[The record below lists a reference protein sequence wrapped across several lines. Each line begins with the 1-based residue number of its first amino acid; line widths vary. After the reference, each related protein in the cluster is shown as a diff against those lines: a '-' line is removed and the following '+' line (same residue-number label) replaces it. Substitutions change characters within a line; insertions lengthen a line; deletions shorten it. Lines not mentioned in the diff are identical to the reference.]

1 MRILLDGIST
11 SSKSEMTLD
20 KLTKDFK
27 WECRSSNSAQR
38 NEAGSDSSE
47 ITENAQQRY
56 ERYATSNLSEV
67 SDPAEWLD
75 MRGQSANDDDDQML

>member
-1 MRILLDGIST
+1 MWT
-11 SSKSEMTLD
+11 PQKSEHG
-20 KLTKDFK
+20 
-27 WECRSSNSAQR
+27 QR
-38 NEAGSDSSE
+38 DEAGSNSSE
-47 ITENAQQRY
+47 TTENAQQRY